1 MYAVVKY
8 VLLGRIVNHESAI
21 YTALSYIEPKFAY
34 FLDWHHMKEKFIS
47 VDDKL
52 SEDVGLE

>member
-1 MYAVVKY
+1 MAGANAVLY
-8 VLLGRIVNHESAI
+8 G
-21 YTALSYIEPKFAY
+21 TALSYIEPKFAY

-52 SEDVGLE
+52 SEDVVLE